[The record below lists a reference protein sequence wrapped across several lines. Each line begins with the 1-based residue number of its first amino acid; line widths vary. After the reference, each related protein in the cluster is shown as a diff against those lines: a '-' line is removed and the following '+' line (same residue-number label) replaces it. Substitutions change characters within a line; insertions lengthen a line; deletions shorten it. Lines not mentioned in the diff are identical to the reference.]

1 MESILDQNL
10 FIYRTIALFA
20 IFSFMGWLLEVVYR
34 SVTNRRL
41 INPGYL
47 YGPFVPIYGA
57 GGILVM
63 IAGIFLSGFSL
74 TVQMISFALLTT
86 TLEFAA
92 GVILS
97 AIFGCRLWSYE
108 GYRFNY
114 KGIICLRYAFIWS
127 VLAWVFYYLIFPVT
141 YLAICR
147 VPDTATKIAVLLFIL
162 YLAADLTLSTLTL
175 LDFFRRLRVVYAGI
189 TTFSNEDFAQYTER
203 FRRLLGAFPDLAR
216 FMERTI
222 ADGVSVKLGTML
234 SRFIHRTP
242 AAVKKKDVR
251 VKPIEPEYIEII
263 SDIISNAEYRKLRNF
278 YHHNTT
284 IYEHLQYVSYISYR
298 MAKALG
304 LDYRSATRGALLH
317 DFFLYDWHT
326 HDEPDLPK
334 NKNHGLAHPRI
345 ALGNARKH
353 FTLNRIEEDIIVKHM
368 WPFTLRPPRYM
379 ESYVVTFADKFS
391 ASREYS
397 LKLHDFFT
405 IGSLR
410 LRNRKKK

>member
-1 MESILDQNL
+1 METLLNHNL
-10 FIYRTIALFA
+10 FVYRTIALFA

-63 IAGIFLSGFSL
+63 IAGIFLSAFSL
-74 TVQMISFALLTT
+74 PVQMISFALLTT
-86 TLEFAA
+86 ALEFAA
-92 GVILS
+92 GIILAS
-97 AIFGCRLWSYE
+97 IFGCRLWSYE

-114 KGIICLRYAFIWS
+114 KGIICLRYALIWS
-127 VLAWVFYYLIFPVT
+127 VLAWIFYYLIFPVT
-141 YLAICR
+141 YLSLCR
-147 VPDTATKIAVLLFIL
+147 VPDMATKIAALLFL
-162 YLAADLTLSTLTL
+162 VYLAADLTLSTLAL

-189 TTFSNEDFAQYTER
+189 TTFSNADFAQHTEK
-203 FRRLLGAFPDLAR
+203 FRRLLGAFPDLAG
-216 FMERTI
+216 FMERAIT
-222 ADGVSVKLGTML
+222 DGVSVKFNTML
-234 SRFIHRTP
+234 TKFIRP
-242 AAVKKKDVR
+242 AIEAAKTKPVH
-251 VKPIEPEYIEII
+251 VKPIEPEYLEIVR
-263 SDIISNAEYRKLRNF
+263 DILANAEYRKLRNF

-334 NKNHGLAHPRI
+334 NKNHGLAHPHI
-345 ALGNARKH
+345 ALRNARKH
-353 FTLNRIEEDIIVKHM
+353 FKLNRIEEDIIVKHM

-397 LKLHDFFT
+397 LKLRDFFT

-410 LRNRKKK
+410 LRSRKKK